1 MLHIVLVR
9 RGANKLYKSPSA
21 SWCTPGAW
29 AASSCQRE
37 GTSKVPQRY
46 LTDLLVCRGADNI
59 HKSYSASQFELANAR
74 STSSDGVPGPPLKAV
89 NGSKLLR
96 GISSDLKDI
105 LMSSTKGRKK
115 SSDRCVLLQH
125 RDIQT
130 SHGYM
135 LTPSPYQPV
144 LPNLISLVRSI

>member
-21 SWCTPGAW
+21 SWCMPGAW

-115 SSDRCVLLQH
+115 SSDRCVLTLNSKTQH
-125 RDIQT
+125 RSISNL
-130 SHGYM
+130 SHSYM
-135 LTPSPYQPV
+135 SPPF
-144 LPNLISLVRSI
+144 PC